1 MDKIAPMAASFRRK
15 PSMCEESKDP
25 PLALAENDGC
35 VMETYGNLHGLVW
48 IFVYRLLYIY
58 RYNITYICIYI

>member
-48 IFVYRLLYIY
+48 I
-58 RYNITYICIYI
+58 ICI